1 MGHPIH
7 RHMSSGQRYDDKQA
21 YNKKL
26 SSKARLHYLENEE
39 HDKGVSRYEEGM
51 SRQAS
56 PLNAAKS
63 AGRSGHPSHM
73 QSGFASGKVSGDEHW
88 RVHQQKRHHQSAPQQ
103 EEAPSRKASP
113 LNGFNSYTSD
123 THKHPHAEGAS
134 RKSSPANNY
143 KKGYYGV
150 SMSVDPAEA
159 VMAGAKNTREGA
171 GGMSRKYCS
180 GK

>member
-1 MGHPIH
+1 MGHSIH
-7 RHMSSGQRYDDKQA
+7 KHMHTHITKQNVKAAIKDDKAHMDYLKRDVKDDQRAGGKYKDINQTADEKHISKLAGDVRYDE
-21 YNKKL
+21 KK
-26 SSKARLHYLENEE
+26 
-39 HDKGVSRYEEGM
+39 EGM
-51 SRQAS
+51 SRQ
-56 PLNAAKS
+56 
-63 AGRSGHPSHM
+63 
-73 QSGFASGKVSGDEHW
+73 
-88 RVHQQKRHHQSAPQQ
+88 
-103 EEAPSRKASP
+103 ASP

-171 GGMSRKYCS
+171 EGMSRKYCS
-180 GK
+180 EK